1 MPLTSQ
7 ILRAAARWALV
18 AFGAA
23 GAFTARSAV
32 ANEIGD
38 AAQPRALKIRRIEI
52 VGRDQVSERQI
63 RRVLRDE
70 EVVTGSEI
78 LWPEDPRIDRIRSRL
93 RATGY
98 FKRVTLRLQTVDD
111 TPDEVVLVV
120 DLAERSSVTVSQ
132 LHLGSSAMTPFRG
145 GLAMAERNLRGRAIH
160 LGGAFIWGSRPR
172 VERARRQQAYRV
184 HVEAPRLGSAPLGV
198 HGSAWFSSAS
208 EPYRVDGAE
217 NDPDPA
223 LFRTFDYD
231 RIGGIVGLA
240 FPLSSRLSLDAGY
253 RFERVEAFLPESAA
267 WVRPDGTSQDVAL
280 DMLDGAH
287 RHTAGQFGLIWDGR
301 DEVFLAGQG
310 GRFAL
315 DLQASSVAVG
325 SQYEYIKIV
334 AGGGYSF
341 RLPWRHWITP
351 IATGG
356 QIAGNAPRFER
367 FFSGDLSEWTPG
379 REQGLR
385 YSTRNPIDVFGTGID
400 SREFGNL
407 FGRFD
412 LEYAWPLFRRQRTR
426 LVYGG
431 DLVIS
436 TGVFTLAGDRR
447 ERARR
452 REAGQRVAPV
462 GFNADLGIRLDTA
475 IGTFNV
481 TVGNVLRRAP
491 L

>member
-1 MPLTSQ
+1 MG
-7 ILRAAARWALV
+7 RWALATFV
-18 AFGAA
+18 AA
-23 GAFTARSAV
+23 GVMTARSA
-32 ANEIGD
+32 AASEIAD
-38 AAQPRALKIRRIEI
+38 AAAPRALKIRRIRI
-52 VGRDQVSERQI
+52 TGREQVSERQI
-63 RRVLRDE
+63 RSVLRDE
-70 EVVTGSEI
+70 EVVAGAEI
-78 LWPEDPRIDRIRSRL
+78 LWPEDPRIEAVRDRL
-93 RATGY
+93 RSTGY
-98 FKRVTLRLQTVDD
+98 FKRVTLRIEGVDGS
-111 TPDEVVLVV
+111 PDEVILVV
-120 DLAERSSVTVSQ
+120 DLAERSSVTVSSF
-132 LHLGSSAMTPFRG
+132 HLGSSRMTPFRG
-145 GLAMAERNLRGRAIH
+145 GLAMDERNLLGRAIH
-160 LGGAFIWGSRPR
+160 LGGGFIWGTRPR
-172 VERARRQQAYRV
+172 IERARRQQAYNV

-198 HGSAWFSSAS
+198 HGSAWFVSAS
-208 EPYRVDGAE
+208 EPYRAHGAE
-217 NDPDPA
+217 TDPDPA
-223 LFRTFDYD
+223 LFRAYDYD
-231 RIGGIVGLA
+231 RVGGTFGLA

-253 RFERVEAFLPESAA
+253 RFERVEAFLPDSAA
-267 WVRPDGTSQDVAL
+267 WIRPDGTSQDVSF
-280 DMLDGAH
+280 DMRDGAH

-325 SQYEYIKIV
+325 SQYEYVKIV

-356 QIAGNAPRFER
+356 QIAGDAPRFER
-367 FFSGDLSEWTPG
+367 FYSGDLSAWTPG

-385 YSTRNPIDVFGTGID
+385 YSTRNPVDVFGTGID
-400 SREFGNL
+400 TREYGSL

-452 REAGQRVAPV
+452 RDAGQRVAPV
-462 GFNADLGIRLDTA
+462 GFNADVGLRIDTA

-481 TVGNVLRRAP
+481 TVGNVLRRTP